1 MKDPMGK
8 AITEMRDDTAIAAIV
23 QAKVGSEPG
32 ETWKPPYI
40 VIAEQGF
47 SLAPFGP
54 GTGRVGL
61 QLVLYAIKCV
71 GPKNETGKIKVR
83 QLVGAVCDV
92 FHNKGGRKGSS
103 VIFRS
108 DVQSGGSELT
118 DPGTG
123 NPYQIVVVAIV
134 AAAQAV
140 A

>member
-23 QAKVGSEPG
+23 QAKVGGEPRKA
-32 ETWKPPYI
+32 WKPPYI
-40 VIAEQGF
+40 LIAEQGF
-47 SLAPFGP
+47 SLTPFGP
-54 GTGRVGL
+54 GSGRLGL
-61 QLVLYAIKCV
+61 QLVLYSIKCI
-71 GPKNETGKIKVR
+71 GPNSETGKQTVR

-92 FHNKGGRKGSS
+92 FHNKGGRKGST

-108 DVQSGGSELT
+108 DVQSGGGELT

-123 NPYQIVVVAIV
+123 NPYQIALVAII